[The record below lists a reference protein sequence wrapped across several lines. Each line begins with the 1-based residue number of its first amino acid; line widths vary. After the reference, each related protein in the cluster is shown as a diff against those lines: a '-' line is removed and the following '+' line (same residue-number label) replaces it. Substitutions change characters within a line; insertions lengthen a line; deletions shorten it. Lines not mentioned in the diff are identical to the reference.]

1 MSRLY
6 TGVDPGSNGAIATIT
21 SAGEILEISRFS
33 EAETHGMIALIVAD
47 HLAAMVKVN
56 PDLSAA
62 IERVGA
68 MPRQGV
74 ASTFTFGRVYGE
86 AFGGLLCSGIKV
98 ESVTPAAWQRELGL
112 PKRVDPTSHKRALK
126 QLAEARW
133 GRRFTLA
140 ECDAV
145 WIAEWC
151 RIHGPWKVTPSFGA
165 HHEQP

>member
-1 MSRLY
+1 MSRIFL
-6 TGVDPGSNGAIATIT
+6 GVDPGCNGAIASLT
-21 SAGEILEISRFS
+21 SAGAILEISRFS
-33 EAETHGMIALIVAD
+33 EAETHGRIALIVAD
-47 HLAAMVKVN
+47 HIRAVAKLE

-86 AFGGLLCSGIKV
+86 AIGGLLCSEVKV
-98 ESVTPAAWQRELGL
+98 ESVTPAAWQRDLGL
-112 PKRVDPTSHKRALK
+112 PKRETPTTHKRALK
-126 QLAEARW
+126 ELAEARW

-145 WIAEWC
+145 WIAEWA
-151 RIHGPWKVTPSFGA
+151 RTHGPWKLSPQPLTP
-165 HHEQP
+165 